1 MSFCCLGSSAIR
13 VPTPD
18 VSIVGLVAEVER
30 ETTAEQI
37 NQAFRKA
44 ADGPMKGILDVCDEP
59 LVSIDFQG
67 NPFSSIVDAQ
77 NTKVLEGTLV
87 KVLSWYDN
95 EWGYA
100 NRVVD
105 LAALVSSHL

>member
-1 MSFCCLGSSAIR
+1 MR
-13 VPTPD
+13 
-18 VSIVGLVAEVER
+18 
-30 ETTAEQI
+30 
-37 NQAFRKA
+37 
-44 ADGPMKGILDVCDEP
+44 GILDVCDEP

-67 NPFSSIVDAQ
+67 NAFSSIVDAA

-105 LAALVSSHL
+105 LAALIASRL